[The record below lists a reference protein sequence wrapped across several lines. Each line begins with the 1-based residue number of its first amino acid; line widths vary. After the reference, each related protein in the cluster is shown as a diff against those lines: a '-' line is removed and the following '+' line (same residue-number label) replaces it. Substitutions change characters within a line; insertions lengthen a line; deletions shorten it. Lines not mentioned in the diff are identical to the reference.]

1 MIATLRPLFEKEG
14 ITLYR
19 ALPFT
24 ACQVK
29 KPHLLTQLS
38 FIPKS
43 VCMLAI
49 PYRTGKECA
58 RLSKYAISRDY
69 HLYFK
74 EFFAVCQTYLET
86 HASEAHFAFFYDHSP
101 IDEIEAAVACGLGVR
116 GDNHLLIT
124 EEYGSYIFLGEI
136 LSDLPYTESFVP
148 QSGTC
153 LHCGLC
159 QKACPSPSH
168 CLSAIT
174 QKKQALEAWEIQLM
188 KQHQTAW
195 GCDICQDVCP
205 MNRAI
210 SPSPIAFFHKDTMEE
225 FTSTAIE
232 SMDEETFAARAFSWR
247 GRACVLRNLKLLEED
262 DQI

>member
-1 MIATLRPLFEKEG
+1 MIAPLHPLFEQEG
-14 ITLYR
+14 IALYR
-19 ALPFT
+19 CLPFS

-29 KPHLLTQLS
+29 KPHLLNNLLFVPQ
-38 FIPKS
+38 S

-74 EFFAVCQTYLET
+74 EFFAVCQAYLAER
-86 HASEAHFAFFYDHSP
+86 APNAHFAFFYDHSP
-101 IDEIEAAVACGLGVR
+101 IDEIEAAVTCGLGVR

-124 EEYGSYIFLGEI
+124 KEYGSYIFLGEI
-136 LSDLPYTESFVP
+136 LSDLPYNESFTP

-159 QKACPSPSH
+159 QNACPSPTN

-174 QKKQALEAWEIQLM
+174 QKKQPLEAWEIELM
-188 KQHQTAW
+188 RRHQTAW

-205 MNRAI
+205 MNRAVAT
-210 SPSPIAFFHKDTMEE
+210 SPIAFFYENTVEE
-225 FTSTAIE
+225 FTSGTVA
-232 SMDEETFAARAFSWR
+232 SMDDDTFAARAFSWR
-247 GRACVLRNLKLLEED
+247 GRACVLRNLKLLED